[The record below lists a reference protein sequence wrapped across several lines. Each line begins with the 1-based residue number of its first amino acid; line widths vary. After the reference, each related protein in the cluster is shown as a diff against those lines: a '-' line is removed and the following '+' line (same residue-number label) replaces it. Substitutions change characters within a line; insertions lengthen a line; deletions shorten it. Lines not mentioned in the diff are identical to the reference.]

1 MKRTIQGTMV
11 NCSITSEKYQAYV
24 PNPLPPKPALNLS
37 EVSYLLE
44 KANQAIGE
52 LNGVVETTPDPSLL
66 NYMYVRKEAVL
77 SSQIEGTQSTL
88 DDLLKYESEETIGVP
103 VSDANEVSSYVAA
116 LNHGLQRIQEEDF
129 PLSLRLIREVH
140 KILLENSRGRTK
152 SPGEFRSS
160 QNWIG
165 GTRPGNARFV
175 PTPPDKL
182 IDVLS
187 DFEKFMNGEDNT
199 PDLIRAALL
208 HVQFETIHPFLDGN
222 GRLGRLLIT
231 LFLCSKGILK
241 SPFLYLSL
249 FFKKNRDLY
258 YDSLNLVR
266 KDGDWEQWIK
276 FFLEG
281 IIETATDAKNTLISI
296 QKLFKIDEEKI
307 TTFGKATAS
316 SLKVFKVFQRKPM
329 LTVSEITK
337 NTGLTKGTVINSLKR
352 LIGQDIIINQSEK
365 KWGQVYSYQRYT
377 RLLSKN
383 SDPL

>member
-11 NCSITSEKYQAYV
+11 NCSLTSEKYQAYV
-24 PNPLPPKPALNLS
+24 PNPLPPKPAVNLS